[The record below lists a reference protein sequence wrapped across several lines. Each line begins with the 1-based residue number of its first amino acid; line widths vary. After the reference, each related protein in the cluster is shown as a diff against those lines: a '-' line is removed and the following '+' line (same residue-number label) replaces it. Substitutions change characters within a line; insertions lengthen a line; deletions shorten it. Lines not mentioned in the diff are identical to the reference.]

1 MEPVTQ
7 SLTSHVDHQEQ
18 YHFIDSDAS
27 MGPLLDALGR
37 VKEAAIDT
45 EADNLFRYST
55 KVCLMQIFADGETY
69 LVDLLAPIRLEPLFE
84 RMKPLHL
91 LMHGSDYDLRLLYE
105 EYGFVVSSMF
115 DTMLAAQLLNRQR
128 IGLASLLHENFGVA
142 ISKEGQKANWS
153 RRPIQNKLLN
163 YAVRDVLYL
172 PELRNRLTAELVS
185 LSRLGWLQ
193 EKCIWQIKA
202 ALSGF
207 PKSDEHN
214 WRIGRAEHLS
224 RRGQALLFDLWHW
237 RETQAER
244 LDVPPFKVVGN
255 EMLLTLAKAA
265 ERENPW
271 SIFDEIRLGKRIR
284 LLPSLEIAFKAG
296 LNRDPGS
303 LPRRERRFPD
313 RGPLTTDELE
323 RQDRIKQH
331 RDRIATQLDLDP
343 TLIASRAQL
352 AQLAREPAKLGEIL
366 LPYQAELL
374 HDIPDFAAIAS

>member
-1 MEPVTQ
+1 M
-7 SLTSHVDHQEQ
+7 DHQEKYQ
-18 YHFIDSDAS
+18 FIDSDA
-27 MGPLLDALGR
+27 GLRPLLDALGR

-45 EADNLFRYST
+45 EADNLFRYRT
-55 KVCLMQIFADGETY
+55 KVCLLQIFADGETF
-69 LVDLLAPIRLEPLFE
+69 LVDLLAPIRMEPLLE
-84 RMKPLHL
+84 RLGPLHL
-91 LMHGSDYDLRLLYE
+91 IMHGSDYDLRLLND

-128 IGLASLLHENFGVA
+128 IGLASLLHEHFGVA

-153 RRPIQNKLLN
+153 RRPIQDKLLN

-172 PELRNRLTAELVS
+172 PELRDRLTAELES
-185 LSRLGWLQ
+185 LGRLGWLR
-193 EKCIWQIKA
+193 ERCEWQIKT

-207 PKSDEHN
+207 PKADEHN

-224 RRGQALLFDLWHW
+224 RRGQALLYDLWHW
-237 RETQAER
+237 REAQAER

-255 EMLLTLAKAA
+255 ELLLNLAKAA

-284 LLPSLEIAFKAG
+284 LISSLQAAFRAG
-296 LNRDPGS
+296 LNRDPAS
-303 LPRRERRFPD
+303 LPRRQRRFPD
-313 RGPLTTDELE
+313 RGPLTTDELD
-323 RQDRIKQH
+323 RQERIKRH
-331 RDRIATQLDLDP
+331 RDRVATELDLDP

-352 AQLAREPAKLGEIL
+352 AQLAREPSKVGELL

-374 HDIPDFAAIAS
+374 NGVSDLAGAAT